1 MQILLF
7 DRKVCYNCIESLKG
21 GFAMEL
27 RIMEYYLAVV
37 REGNISAAAEALH
50 VSQPALSRQ
59 IKDLEEELGVILFE
73 RGSRRIKLTEEG
85 MILRRRAEE
94 MVRLMQITESEISQA
109 HSSLSGEVHIG
120 AGESLAFHHLSQ
132 IAGEIHREHPDVRFT
147 ITSGDTTDLLD
158 QLDSGLIDI
167 ALIFTDYDHS
177 QYQGI
182 RLPADDRLGLLM
194 RKDSSL
200 AEKATVTVS
209 DLKGLPLII
218 PRAAR
223 ELLSSDPTLAGLNIV
238 TVYNLIYN
246 ASLFVEDG
254 VGYAIGFGGLVNVTG
269 DSALTFRPLESQ
281 LSQAGTVI
289 WKKYEVFTP
298 AVNLFLER
306 LREM

>member
-1 MQILLF
+1 MDI
-7 DRKVCYNCIESLKG
+7 
-21 GFAMEL
+21 

-37 REGNISAAAEALH
+37 REGNISAAAETLH

-59 IKDLEEELGVILFE
+59 IKDLEEELGVTLFE
-73 RGSRRIKLTEEG
+73 RGSRRIRLTEEG

-120 AGESLAFHHLSQ
+120 AGESLAFHHLSR
-132 IAGEIHREHPDVRFT
+132 IAGEIHKEHPDVRFT
-147 ITSGDTTDLLD
+147 ITSGDTADLLD
-158 QLDSGLIDI
+158 QLDNGLVDV
-167 ALIFTDYDHS
+167 ALVFTDYDHS

-182 RLPADDRLGLLM
+182 RLPSEDRLGLLM
-194 RKDSSL
+194 RKDSPL
-200 AEKATVTVS
+200 AEKEVVSVS
-209 DLKGLPLII
+209 DLKGLPLIV

-223 ELLSSDPTLAGLNIV
+223 ELLSSDPNLSNLNIV

-269 DSALTFRPLESQ
+269 DSVLTFRPLESQ
-281 LSQAGTVI
+281 ISQSGTVI

-298 AVNLFLER
+298 AVNLFLDR
-306 LREM
+306 LKGM

>member
-1 MQILLF
+1 MDI
-7 DRKVCYNCIESLKG
+7 
-21 GFAMEL
+21 

-59 IKDLEEELGVILFE
+59 IKDLEEELGVTLFE
-73 RGSRRIKLTEEG
+73 RGSRRIRLTEEG

-94 MVRLMQITESEISQA
+94 MVRLMQITQSEISQA

-120 AGESLAFHHLSQ
+120 AGESLAFHHLSR
-132 IAGEIHREHPDVRFT
+132 IAGEIHKEHPDVRFT
-147 ITSGDTTDLLD
+147 ITSGDTADLLD
-158 QLDSGLIDI
+158 QLDNGLVDV
-167 ALIFTDYDHS
+167 ALVFTDYDHS

-182 RLPADDRLGLLM
+182 RLPSDDRLGLLM
-194 RKDSSL
+194 RKDCPL
-200 AEKATVTVS
+200 AEKTVVS
-209 DLKGLPLII
+209 VTDLKGLPLIV

-223 ELLSSDPTLAGLNIV
+223 ELLSSDPSLSNLNIV

-254 VGYAIGFGGLVNVTG
+254 VGYAIGFGDLVNVTG
-269 DSALTFRPLESQ
+269 DSVLTFRPLESQ
-281 LSQAGTVI
+281 ISQSGTVI

-298 AVNLFLER
+298 AVNLFLDK
-306 LREM
+306 LKGM